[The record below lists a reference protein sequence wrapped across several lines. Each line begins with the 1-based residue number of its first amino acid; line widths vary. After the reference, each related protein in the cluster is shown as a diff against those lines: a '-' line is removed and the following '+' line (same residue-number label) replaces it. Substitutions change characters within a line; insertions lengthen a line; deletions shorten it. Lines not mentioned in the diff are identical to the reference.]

1 MRLLLNMSI
10 RRKLTLLM
18 MLTSVVALLLACGS
32 FLTYD
37 VATFRRKLALELT
50 VLADV
55 IGSNSTA
62 ALTFDDAGAARD
74 ALGALRA
81 LVTDAAAG
89 PMAAV
94 LATPLRLRHLR
105 LAVGAYDS
113 TVRDVAV
120 FTP

>member
-1 MRLLLNMSI
+1 MRRLMNMSI
-10 RRKLTLLM
+10 RRKLTMLM
-18 MLTSVVALLLACGS
+18 LLTSVVALLLACGS

-37 VATFRRKLALELT
+37 VATFRRKLALELG

-81 LVTDAAAG
+81 HAHVVSACVYGKDGSPFAIFQRADSHGAAW
-89 PMAAV
+89 
-94 LATPLRLRHLR
+94 PLRAPARGE
-105 LAVGAYDS
+105 V
-113 TVRDVAV
+113 
-120 FTP
+120 

>member
-1 MRLLLNMSI
+1 MRLLQNMSI

-37 VATFRRKLALELT
+37 VATFRRKLALELS

-81 LVTDAAAG
+81 HAHVLSACIYGKDGRAVATYQRAGTRVTAW
-89 PMAAV
+89 PQN
-94 LATPLRLRHLR
+94 PPERW
-105 LAVGAYDS
+105 
-113 TVRDVAV
+113 
-120 FTP
+120 